1 VEDEDLRTEI
11 ITDEDAYTALFAG
24 AQPQQRIGEAST
36 SYLYTHAFT
45 VPKVRRWYAGAQ
57 RLPKVVG
64 MLRNPVERAFSHY
77 TYLVQKGV
85 EDLPFEVAI
94 RPETV
99 AARLGRRY
107 WDFDYLRYGL
117 YADQVAH
124 YLAEFPQARFYLFED
139 LRRPQW
145 LMDDLCE
152 FLEVR
157 SVVGAGIPHSNVSGV
172 PRSQAM
178 VHLLVRSKPV
188 KGLGRALFRGRM
200 RDAARRGR
208 DALLRRFLVKA
219 ELDLR
224 LRADLVDFFRAD
236 ILRLEAALGRDL
248 SAWLAVSQ
256 AQAGGRAGAG
266 G

>member
-1 VEDEDLRTEI
+1 
-11 ITDEDAYTALFAG
+11 
-24 AQPQQRIGEAST
+24 
-36 SYLYTHAFT
+36 
-45 VPKVRRWYAGAQ
+45 
-57 RLPKVVG
+57 
-64 MLRNPVERAFSHY
+64 
-77 TYLVQKGV
+77 
-85 EDLPFEVAI
+85 
-94 RPETV
+94 
-99 AARLGRRY
+99 
-107 WDFDYLRYGL
+107 
-117 YADQVAH
+117 
-124 YLAEFPQARFYLFED
+124 
-139 LRRPQW
+139 
-145 LMDDLCE
+145 
-152 FLEVR
+152 
-157 SVVGAGIPHSNVSGV
+157 
-172 PRSQAM
+172 M